1 MYLLDTDTLSH
12 LWQGNQS
19 VKERLLEAED
29 TEIGITVITKCEI
42 MRARCENLL
51 KAADGP
57 LLLQAQQRLS
67 RTEQLLGELTV
78 IPIDQM
84 SVQQFDRLR
93 TAKKLRKCGR
103 ADLSPCA
110 KPRALVAGKPG
121 QRFQT
126 AVTFHAKHRH
136 LPIVTLTRAA

>member
-19 VKERLLEAED
+19 VKERLLEVED
-29 TEIGITVITKCEI
+29 TDIGITVITKCEI
-42 MRARCENLL
+42 MRVRCENLL

-78 IPIDQM
+78 IPIDQA
-84 SVQQFDRLR
+84 SVEQFDRLR
-93 TAKKLRKCGR
+93 TVRKFRKCGR
-103 ADLSPCA
+103 ADLLIA
-110 KPRALVAGKPG
+110 GIALANSATLVTRNVQHFRQIPNLAIENWVA
-121 QRFQT
+121 
-126 AVTFHAKHRH
+126 
-136 LPIVTLTRAA
+136 

>member
-29 TEIGITVITKCEI
+29 PDIGITVITKCEI
-42 MRARCENLL
+42 LRVRCENLL

-67 RTEQLLGELTV
+67 RTEQLLSELTI

-93 TAKKLRKCGR
+93 TAKKLGKCGR
-103 ADLSPCA
+103 ADLLIASI
-110 KPRALVAGKPG
+110 ALANSATLVTRNVQHFRQIPNLAIENWVA
-121 QRFQT
+121 
-126 AVTFHAKHRH
+126 
-136 LPIVTLTRAA
+136 